1 MLRIATRVALAA
13 LLVCCTA
20 LSLPLYAQVTAI
32 TVETVEVHDGIVGNS
47 DLTGMT
53 TYRLYAQLTDSADF
67 VGAVYGSAEE
77 PIDISTTT
85 SFFQHPAGGSFGTDL
100 NGFFLS
106 ILPDLNYDSW
116 LTIGLDLAPSG
127 ANEEG
132 ISSLG
137 IIAEQAAFEAGENF
151 VLNSEIGG
159 SWFVLPGSDNGIAGA
174 DQQVLLAQVTTNG
187 LLSGQLNLQCFLGG
201 NPFDEQLATFEF
213 GAGAPGC
220 TAEDACNY
228 NPEANSDDGS
238 CWFAPEGYSCELEC
252 LEDADGDGVCDP
264 YEVAGCED
272 PASCNFA
279 EGVTDP
285 VDCIYPASGYDCA
298 GACLADA
305 DGDGVCDPF
314 EVAGCTD
321 AEACNFAAE
330 ATDEDGSCTYPAP
343 AYDCAG
349 ECINDTDGDG
359 ICDELEFPGCTDENA
374 DNYFPAATDDDGSC
388 YTSGCMDPAACD
400 FNPLADTAAECTYPE
415 AGYDCDGVCLVDED
429 GDGVCD
435 SFEVL
440 GCTDP
445 LAENFN
451 PDATEDNGACIV
463 LPPSY
468 CGEGTVWDAEAGQC
482 VSDGSGDGGIGG
494 YGGACFGDFDADGQR
509 GTSDLLMWLGVYGYA
524 CD

>member
-1 MLRIATRVALAA
+1 MHRIATRVVSAA
-13 LLVCCTA
+13 LLLCASA
-20 LSLPLYAQVTAI
+20 LFLPLTAQVTSI
-32 TVETVEVHDGIVGNS
+32 VVETVQVHNGPVGNS

-67 VGAVYGSAEE
+67 VGAVYGSSEE

-100 NGFFLS
+100 NAFFLN

-116 LTIGLDLAPSG
+116 LTIGLDLAPSEV
-127 ANEEG
+127 NEEG

-137 IIAEQAAFEAGENF
+137 MTEEQVAFEAGANF
-151 VLNSEIGG
+151 VLNSSVGG
-159 SWFVLPGSDNGIAGA
+159 SWFVLPGSVNGSAGA
-174 DQQVLLAQVTTNG
+174 DLQVLLAQVTTSG
-187 LLSGQLNLQCFLGG
+187 LLSGQLNLQCFIGG
-201 NPFDEQLATFEF
+201 NPFDEQLATFVF
-213 GAGAPGC
+213 AAGAPGC
-220 TAEDACNY
+220 TTEEACNY
-228 NPEANSDDGS
+228 DPAANSDDGS
-238 CWFAPEGYSCELEC
+238 CWFAEAGYGCDSEC
-252 LEDADGDGVCDP
+252 LDDADGDGVCDP
-264 YEVAGCED
+264 FEVSGCED

-285 VDCIYPASGYDCA
+285 VECIYPDSGYDCG

-321 AEACNFAAE
+321 SGACNFDE
-330 ATDEDGSCTYPAP
+330 TATDEDGSCSFPVP

-349 ECINDTDGDG
+349 ECNIDTDGDG
-359 ICDELEFPGCTDENA
+359 ICDELEIPGCTDENA
-374 DNYFPAATDDDGSC
+374 DNYASTATDEDGSC
-388 YTSGCMDPAACD
+388 FTTGCMDPAACD
-400 FNPLADTAAECTYPE
+400 FNALADTATDCTYPD

-451 PDATEDNGACIV
+451 PDATEDNGLCVV
-463 LPPSY
+463 LPSSY
-468 CGEGTVWDAEAGQC
+468 CGEGTVWDTESGQC
-482 VSDGSGDGGIGG
+482 VSDPSGNAGIGG
-494 YGGACFGDFDADGQR
+494 YGGACFGDFDEDGER
-509 GTSDLLMWLGVYGYA
+509 GSSDLLLWLAVYGYA